1 MKVSDVMT
9 TDVVTVTADTPLKQA
24 AALMLERE
32 ISGMPVV
39 DEEAVV
45 GVLSVTDVL
54 FKEHTRPERE
64 GLVDWVVH
72 YGEDPPATKLDAR
85 VVRDAMTTPPITIR
99 STRSVATAAT
109 LLLDLGVDRL
119 PVVDGDELVGIVTR
133 SDLLRAFAR
142 TDEEIADEIRTEAIP
157 RAIRIEPD
165 ELVVAVTAGEVLIEG
180 RVASEELVER
190 IRAEV
195 QQVPGVV
202 SVEALVA

>member
-9 TDVVTVTADTPLKQA
+9 KDVVTVTADAPLKQA
-24 AALMLERE
+24 AAVMLERE

-39 DEEAVV
+39 DEEEVV
-45 GVLSVTDVL
+45 GVLSATDVL

-72 YGEDPPATKLDAR
+72 YGEDPPAAKLDAR

-133 SDLLRAFAR
+133 SDLLRAFSR
-142 TDEEIADEIRTEAIP
+142 TDEEIADEIWTEAIP
-157 RAIRIEPD
+157 RAIRTERD

-180 RVASEELVER
+180 PVASEELVER